1 MELYSSLISSD
12 TAQNFLDFM
21 RRVFARIINHAF
33 YSPKGSFWEKSLFE
47 ICAAHSRISS
57 DNKWGFIAQN
67 FSVGLSNLN
76 PKCPDQPLSEKKLDG
91 IFISFVIFGL
101 WAVTFQNFD
110 NKIMTGLPKLP
121 SMVSENFKG
130 GKLSHQKK
138 IFPITFWLS
147 ANAFQSSGRKVRK
160 VN

>member
-1 MELYSSLISSD
+1 
-12 TAQNFLDFM
+12 M
-21 RRVFARIINHAF
+21 RRVFARIINYAF

-76 PKCPDQPLSEKKLDG
+76 PKCPDHPPSEKKLDG

-101 WAVTFQNFD
+101 WAVTSQNFD

-130 GKLSHQKK
+130 GKLSHQKNF
-138 IFPITFWLS
+138 FPSVSDFQLMLFGLLVKNFGTLTKTALYVSRGDFRRKKLS
-147 ANAFQSSGRKVRK
+147 I
-160 VN
+160 